1 MEIEQNLLNSKLK
14 TITAYYGSLVMEGAY
29 EAQEE
34 DGEDGGED
42 RQEDDTEIPGEGEGQ
57 AEDNDSCFVTE
68 GVCDDRIEELETFG
82 V

>member
-34 DGEDGGED
+34 DGEDGED
-42 RQEDDTEIPGEGEGQ
+42 RQEDTDEILGEGEGQ

-68 GVCDDRIEELETFG
+68 GMCDDRIEELETFG